1 MPSNIHITY
10 VYHGGRIIYLELGEL
25 EEAARA
31 VHAGTTLEMVSLQVQ
46 VSCVDTCN
54 RSLSLSLS
62 LCLSLSLSLSRCCI

>member
-54 RSLSLSLS
+54 RSL
-62 LCLSLSLSLSRCCI
+62 